1 MLKLKL
7 QYFGHLMWR
16 ADSLEKTL
24 MLVKIGGRR
33 RRGQQRFRWLD
44 GITNSMGM
52 SLSKLQ
58 ELVMDREAWRAVVHR
73 VTKSWTWLNYWTELN
88 WILGLLIWY
97 TESQFTD
104 TGLWRRGVK
113 VRVYCRLQARR
124 TGNLHSKRLKLPDR
138 FQGRTFK
145 DGLRERILACNHLVH
160 NSLTVRSQG
169 DGSNLSGV
177 YMLVGSM
184 QLTSSVWWRLHHLQ
198 NSWRLWL
205 RMLPIVL
212 EEELKVLGFVL
223 WLNCYDFVLLDYLL
237 CFCIF
242 SLLW

>member
-1 MLKLKL
+1 MHSKVNLL
-7 QYFGHLMWR
+7 
-16 ADSLEKTL
+16 TL
-24 MLVKIGGRR
+24 GYGEGEWKY
-33 RRGQQRFRWLD
+33 
-44 GITNSMGM
+44 S
-52 SLSKLQ
+52 
-58 ELVMDREAWRAVVHR
+58 
-73 VTKSWTWLNYWTELN
+73 
-88 WILGLLIWY
+88 
-97 TESQFTD
+97 
-104 TGLWRRGVK
+104 
-113 VRVYCRLQARR
+113 VYCRLQARR

-177 YMLVGSM
+177 CMLVGSM

-205 RMLPIVL
+205 RKLPIVL